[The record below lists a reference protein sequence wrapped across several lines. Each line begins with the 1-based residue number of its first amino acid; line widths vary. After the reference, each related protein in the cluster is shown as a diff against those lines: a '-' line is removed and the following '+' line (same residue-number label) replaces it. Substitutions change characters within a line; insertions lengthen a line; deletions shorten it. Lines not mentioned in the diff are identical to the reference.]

1 MHRHRNGQQQL
12 PSYTFTVNTNRN
24 LVANFSETLLPTF
37 TVTVVASPMEGG
49 TVTGGGTYQEGE
61 SCTVSATTNSGYTFN
76 NWTENDVVVSSNPSY
91 TFNVNDNRYLVANFT
106 FIPLPIYNVSV
117 SANPTEGGTVTGG
130 GTYEEGQPCTI
141 TATANNGYTF
151 NNWTENGVVVSSD
164 ATYTFIVNDN
174 HNLIANFSI
183 NTYTVSVSAN
193 PTEGGTVTGG
203 GTFTYGESCTITH
216 RNFVAHFT
224 ENPLPFYTITLSA
237 KPDNGGTVIGG
248 GSYQEGQSCTVKA
261 YPATGFMFE
270 KWTENEV
277 QVSTEA
283 NYTFTVAGDRDLVAH
298 FSALTFAINATLEP
312 ADGGTIVGT
321 GTYEYGSQASLNVV
335 PNENY
340 VFQNWTENGIVI
352 SEEPTYTFIVTG
364 VRNLVAHLTFID
376 GIGEQHAVAISL
388 YPNPVNDKLTIEAT
402 EAIERLEVFSIT
414 GAKVLGMT
422 SHNETLEIHTSNLPA
437 GIYVIRMTT
446 QSATEVRRFVKK

>member
-1 MHRHRNGQQQL
+1 MVSTNA
-12 PSYTFTVNTNRN
+12 SYSFTVNGNHN
-24 LVANFSETLLPTF
+24 
-37 TVTVVASPMEGG
+37 
-49 TVTGGGTYQEGE
+49 
-61 SCTVSATTNSGYTFN
+61 
-76 NWTENDVVVSSNPSY
+76 
-91 TFNVNDNRYLVANFT
+91 LVANFT

-130 GTYEEGQPCTI
+130 GTYEEGQSCTI

-151 NNWTENGVVVSSD
+151 NNWTENGVVVSSN
-164 ATYTFIVNDN
+164 ASYTFIVNGN

-203 GTFTYGESCTITH
+203 GTFTYGESCTITATVNDDFSFINWTEEGSFVSSDATYTFTVTDH

-312 ADGGTIVGT
+312 AEGGTIIGA

-388 YPNPVNDKLTIEAT
+388 YPNPVNDKLTIKAT

-422 SHNETLEIHTSNLPA
+422 SHNETLEINTANLPA

-446 QSATEVRRFVKK
+446 QNATEVRRFVKK

>member
-1 MHRHRNGQQQL
+1 MVSTNA
-12 PSYTFTVNTNRN
+12 SYSFTVNGNHN
-24 LVANFSETLLPTF
+24 
-37 TVTVVASPMEGG
+37 
-49 TVTGGGTYQEGE
+49 
-61 SCTVSATTNSGYTFN
+61 
-76 NWTENDVVVSSNPSY
+76 
-91 TFNVNDNRYLVANFT
+91 LVANFT

-117 SANPTEGGTVTGG
+117 SANPNVGGTAAGG
-130 GTYEEGQPCTI
+130 GTYEEGQSCTI

-151 NNWTENGVVVSSD
+151 NNWTENG
-164 ATYTFIVNDN
+164 
-174 HNLIANFSI
+174 
-183 NTYTVSVSAN
+183 
-193 PTEGGTVTGG
+193 
-203 GTFTYGESCTITH
+203 TFTYGESCTITATVNDGFSFINWTEEGSFVSSDASYTFTVTDH

-283 NYTFTVAGDRDLVAH
+283 NYTFTVASDRDLVAH
-298 FSALTFAINATLEP
+298 FSALTYAINATVDP
-312 ADGGTIVGT
+312 VVGGTIVGA
-321 GTYEYGSQASLNVV
+321 GNYEYGSQASLNVV

-340 VFQNWTENGIVI
+340 VFQNWTENGIII
-352 SEEPTYTFIVTG
+352 SEEPTYSFTVTG

-388 YPNPVNDKLTIEAT
+388 YPNPVNDKLTIKAT
-402 EAIERLEVFSIT
+402 EAIEHLEVFSIT
-414 GAKVLGMT
+414 GVKVLGMT
-422 SHNETLEIHTSNLPA
+422 SHNETLEINTSNLPA

-446 QSATEVRRFVKK
+446 QNATEVRRFVKK

>member
-1 MHRHRNGQQQL
+1 MGSATIENGTCNI
-12 PSYTFTVNTNRN
+12 TFTAPGTTGTATLTVFGYNKITYIATIQIVN
-24 LVANFSETLLPTF
+24 
-37 TVTVVASPMEGG
+37 GG
-49 TVTGGGTYQEGE
+49 TQ
-61 SCTVSATTNSGYTFN
+61 N
-76 NWTENDVVVSSNPSY
+76 
-91 TFNVNDNRYLVANFT
+91 
-106 FIPLPIYNVSV
+106 
-117 SANPTEGGTVTGG
+117 
-130 GTYEEGQPCTI
+130 
-141 TATANNGYTF
+141 
-151 NNWTENGVVVSSD
+151 
-164 ATYTFIVNDN
+164 
-174 HNLIANFSI
+174 
-183 NTYTVSVSAN
+183 YTVSVSAN

-203 GTFTYGESCTITH
+203 GTFTYGESCTITATVNDGFSFINWTEEGSFVSSDATYTFTVTDH

-283 NYTFTVAGDRDLVAH
+283 NYTFTVTGNRDLVAH

-312 ADGGTIVGT
+312 AEGGTIVGA
-321 GTYEYGSQASLNVV
+321 GTYEYGSQASLNVI

-364 VRNLVAHLTFID
+364 VRNLVAHLSFID

-388 YPNPVNDKLTIEAT
+388 YPNPVNDKLTIEA
-402 EAIERLEVFSIT
+402 EAALGTVEIYNLM
-414 GAKVLGMT
+414 GALVYSLKGCTNKVEINT
-422 SHNETLEIHTSNLPA
+422 SDLQS
-437 GIYVIRMTT
+437 GIYFIRMTNDNASET
-446 QSATEVRRFVKK
+446 RRFVKE